1 MKQNRDVAVICVAV
15 LCVSGS
21 ECCVSPGAGT
31 LCGLSWPV
39 LGSVR
44 SQLSLAE
51 PRLLAWQSWSLGA
64 EMARYNP
71 PQVWVLIMSSADW
84 SSITAERGAKHQLI
98 TPGRYHSVES
108 KHSQLLPCS
117 GDWPAHSTQSI
128 KPETLSGTPSP
139 CVLLSGWLPY
149 LNGANPSL
157 MDRQLLSQMSWLKAY
172 FRMYCQPV

>member
-21 ECCVSPGAGT
+21 EGCVSPGAGT
-31 LCGLSWPV
+31 QCGLSWPV
-39 LGSVR
+39 LGSVW

-51 PRLLAWQSWSLGA
+51 PGLLAWQSWSLGA

-71 PQVWVLIMSSADW
+71 PQVWVLIMSSPGW

-98 TPGRYHSVES
+98 TVQS

-128 KPETLSGTPSP
+128 KPETLSSTPSP
-139 CVLLSGWLPY
+139 CVLLSWWLPY

-157 MDRQLLSQMSWLKAY
+157 MDRKLLSQMSWLKAY
-172 FRMYCQPV
+172 FSSYCQPV